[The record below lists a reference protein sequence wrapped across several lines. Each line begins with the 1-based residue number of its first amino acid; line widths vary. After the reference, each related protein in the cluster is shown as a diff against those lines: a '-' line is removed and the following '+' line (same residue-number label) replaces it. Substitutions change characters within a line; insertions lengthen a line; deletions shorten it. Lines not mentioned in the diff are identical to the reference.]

1 MYGLNRAVVDEIL
14 EHGNLYEVGG
24 YVRDSLRGVDFPE
37 KDRDYLVTKIEFDRL
52 VRILTGFGQVD
63 LVGRSFG
70 VIKFTASPNGIKNT
84 ITYDIALP
92 RSEFSTGSGHRDF
105 KVDFDHK
112 LPIEEDL
119 LRRDFTINAMARDL
133 RTGEILDPFGGG
145 EDLKNGLIRM
155 LRPDTFKDD
164 PLRMMRAIQFAARF
178 EFQIEP
184 QTFAAIVENVDLI
197 TTISPERIQEELNK
211 MLTRAQKPSI
221 GFILMKECGMLKKIL
236 PELAETVDV
245 DQPGGY
251 HAHDVFTHSINTV
264 DQLKPS
270 LVVRLA
276 GLLHDVAK
284 PPSRTLE
291 GDRAHFYGHEVM
303 GAKMASEVL
312 SRLRFSNHVI
322 EDVMALI
329 RTHMFTSELSDKGV
343 RRLIRKV
350 GPELVFDLLDLRR
363 ADVIAQGMGN
373 TTPDIDLLEK
383 RIHTELDNKT
393 PLGLS
398 QLAVNGNDIM
408 QEFNLRQSPHVGEI
422 LNHLLDYVLEFPD
435 QNEKEIL
442 MDIARKYMQDK
453 ERE

>member
-1 MYGLNRAVVDEIL
+1 MYGLNRAVVGEIL

-37 KDRDYLVTKIEFDRL
+37 KDRDYLVTKIEFDQL
-52 VRILTGFGQVD
+52 VRILKQFGQVD

-70 VIKFTASPNGIKNT
+70 VIKFTASPNGIKT
-84 ITYDIALP
+84 PLTYDIALP

-105 KVDFDHK
+105 TVDFDHN

-133 RTGEILDPFGGG
+133 RTGDLLDPFGGG

-164 PLRMMRAIQFAARF
+164 PLRMLRAIQFAARF
-178 EFQIEP
+178 EYQIEP

-197 TTISPERIQEELNK
+197 TTISLERIQEELNK
-211 MLTRAQKPSI
+211 MLTRAKKPST
-221 GFILMKECGMLKKIL
+221 GFVLMKECGMLKKIL

-251 HAHDVFTHSINTV
+251 HAHDVFTHSIKTV
-264 DQLKPS
+264 DQLKPA
-270 LVVRLA
+270 LVLRLA

-284 PPSRTLE
+284 PPSKTLE
-291 GDRAHFYGHEVM
+291 GDRAHFYGHEVQ
-303 GAKMASEVL
+303 GAKIAAQVL
-312 SRLRFSNHVI
+312 ARLRFSNHVI

-329 RTHMFTSELSDKGV
+329 RTHMFTSDLSDKGV

-350 GPELVFDLLDLRR
+350 GPDLIFDLLDLRR

-373 TTPDIDLLEK
+373 TTPDIDVLEK
-383 RIHTELDNKT
+383 RIRTELDNKT

-398 QLAVNGNDIM
+398 QLAVNGTAVM
-408 QEFNLRQSPHVGEI
+408 QEFNLRQSPLVGEI